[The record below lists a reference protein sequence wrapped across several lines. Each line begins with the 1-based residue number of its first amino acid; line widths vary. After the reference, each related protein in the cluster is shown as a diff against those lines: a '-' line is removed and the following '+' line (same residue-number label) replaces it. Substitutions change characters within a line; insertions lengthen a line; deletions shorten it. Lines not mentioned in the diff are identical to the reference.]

1 MGRTYKQ
8 LDFLGWKFTI
18 TPIRFIL
25 TGFVAICAA
34 IIVVRLLTGFG
45 LVTNLNDQWPWGLW
59 IAFDDMVGVALAGGG
74 YGSALL
80 VYSFRYQ
87 KYEEVARGA
96 LLTSLFG
103 YILVMVGL
111 LLDIGQWHNFW
122 RPMVSMGYTSVLFAV
137 LVCVSIYVT
146 VAGLQF
152 FCEIVTER
160 ISERVNKIA
169 MKIVPFLIFIGLI
182 FPVIH
187 QATLGGL
194 FLIMKSKMDPI
205 WWSELMPLYFL
216 LSSFFVG
223 SAMLCLE
230 TELARR
236 AYSHT
241 IPVDVLKMLS
251 RVGGRVMIAY
261 VLIRFGD
268 LYWND
273 KIAFL
278 FDGSFS
284 SNMFW
289 LEMVAGI
296 FIPIAIIFSSL
307 ANQRA
312 WLVIYGT
319 LTVGGVILNRMN
331 YTFTSML
338 SYHGTG
344 YFPSI
349 WEILI
354 SIGLVSLGCLIYC
367 FIVENF
373 NILGGA
379 HAIQTKILNSF
390 ANSENSWAKWIA
402 MGKQYQDEVHAQ
414 SIKI

>member
-1 MGRTYKQ
+1 MGKTYRQ
-8 LDFLGWKFTI
+8 LDFFGWKFTI

-25 TGFVAICAA
+25 TGFVALCAA
-34 IIVVRLLTGFG
+34 IIAVRLLTGFG
-45 LVTNLNDQWPWGLW
+45 LVTNLSDQWPWGLW

-80 VYSFRYQ
+80 VYSFRYE
-87 KYEEVARGA
+87 KYAEVARGA

-122 RPMVSMGYTSVLFAV
+122 RPMVSPGYTSVLFAV

-160 ISERVNKIA
+160 IGERVNRLA
-169 MKIVPFLIFIGLI
+169 MKIVPGLI
-182 FPVIH
+182 IIGILFPVIH

-194 FLIMKSKMDPI
+194 FLILKSKMDPV

-251 RVGGRVMIAY
+251 RVGGRVMVAY
-261 VLIRFGD
+261 ALIRFGD
-268 LYWND
+268 LFYNGN
-273 KIAFL
+273 FGLL
-278 FDGSFS
+278 FNGTFP

-289 LEMVAGI
+289 LEMIVGI
-296 FIPIAIIFSSL
+296 FIPLGIIFSPL
-307 ANQRA
+307 ANRRG
-312 WLVIYGT
+312 WLVTYGA
-319 LTVGGVILNRMN
+319 LTVAGVVLDRMN
-331 YTFTSML
+331 YVFTSMAP
-338 SYHGTG
+338 YHTAA
-344 YFPSI
+344 YFPSV

-354 SIGLVSLGCLIYC
+354 SVGLVSLGCLIYC

-373 NILGGA
+373 NVLGGA
-379 HAIQTKILNSF
+379 HAIQTKIQQ
-390 ANSENSWAKWIA
+390 AAATSENSWAKWIA
-402 MGKQYQDEVHAQ
+402 LGRQYQDKAHGKEL
-414 SIKI
+414 